1 MAMRQDAEK
10 RCGFLLP
17 PNLFRPDGTKRR
29 VGFEIEFSGLSME
42 GIASLLE
49 RLFGG
54 KVQRFNPYKLCVRDT
69 VFGTFAV
76 GLDFRLLKET
86 LLKEKL
92 GALGFGAEEDLEL
105 ISVMEEVLASFSE
118 IFVPYEIAT
127 PPIPI
132 DKLAVLN
139 TLESE
144 LRSAGAKGTG
154 AVLHY
159 AFGLHINPDVPSLE
173 AATILQYLRAFLLL
187 YEWIV
192 QRTNTDLLRQI
203 APFISPFEREY
214 VELVLDPHYR
224 PQLALL
230 ISDYLLFNP
239 TRNRPLDLL
248 PLFMLLDEKR
258 VKTAIDDPRVTPRPT
273 FHYRLPDC
281 RIDEPGD
288 DICEAWNYW
297 VAVEKV
303 ANDAVLVSEMSKEY
317 LAYLHGPFSFLSHE
331 WPDRIDRWLA

>member
-1 MAMRQDAEK
+1 MRQNDAK
-10 RCGFLLP
+10 RCDFLLP
-17 PNLFRPDGTKRR
+17 PNLLLADGEKRR
-29 VGFEIEFSGLSME
+29 VGFEIEFGGLPLE
-42 GIASLLE
+42 GIASLIV

-54 KVQRFNPYKLCVRDT
+54 RVQRFNPYKCCVRDT
-69 VFGTFAV
+69 DYGTFV
-76 GLDFRLLKET
+76 IGLDFRLLKET

-105 ISVMEEVLASFSE
+105 IGVMEEVLATFSE
-118 IFVPYEIAT
+118 MFVPYEIAT
-127 PPIPI
+127 PPIPV

-139 TLESE
+139 TLEDE
-144 LRSAGAKGTG
+144 LRAAGAQGTG

-159 AFGLHINPDVPSLE
+159 AFGLHINPDVPSFE
-173 AATILQYLRAFLLL
+173 AASILRHLRAFLLL

-192 QRTNTDLLRQI
+192 QRTNTDLLRQMS
-203 APFISPFEREY
+203 PFISPFEREY
-214 VELVLDPHYR
+214 AELVLDPLYR
-224 PQLALL
+224 PELALL

-258 VKTAIDDPRVTPRPT
+258 VKTAIDDPKVTPRPT

-288 DICEAWNYW
+288 SICEAWNYW

-303 ANDAVLVSEMSKEY
+303 ANDAGLIERMSKEY

-331 WPDRIDRWLA
+331 WPDRIDRWLEE